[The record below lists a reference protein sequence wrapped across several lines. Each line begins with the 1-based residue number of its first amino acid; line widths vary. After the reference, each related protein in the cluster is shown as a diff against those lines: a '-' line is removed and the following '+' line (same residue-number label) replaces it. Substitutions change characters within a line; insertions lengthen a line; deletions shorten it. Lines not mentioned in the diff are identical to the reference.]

1 MNLFANQLRH
11 YTLFQIM
18 YPRTMLPKPNQIKL
32 LPKPHEI
39 KLLCPVCK
47 APTTCHKINEQNKK
61 DAAIKK
67 AIKES
72 IEFR

>member
-1 MNLFANQLRH
+1 MNPFLIQLRN

-18 YPRTMLPKPNQIKL
+18 NPHKMLPRPYQIKL
-32 LPKPHEI
+32 LPKP
-39 KLLCPVCK
+39 KCPVCK

-72 IEFR
+72 IKFR

>member
-1 MNLFANQLRH
+1 MNPFFNQLRN

-18 YPRTMLPKPNQIKL
+18 NPHKMLPRPKIFKL
-32 LPKPHEI
+32 LPKP
-39 KLLCPVCK
+39 KCPVCK